1 MMTTP
6 SSHNNDDE
14 DDGDEDDIMIPH
26 VNHVGDGDEDDNADA
41 RKYNDDVDFQVDWG
55 SRGVIGKITTWARQF
70 VKLIV
75 LLLLQISSTI

>member
-1 MMTTP
+1 MMMTTP

-26 VNHVGDGDEDDNADA
+26 VNHVGNGDEDDNADA

-55 SRGVIGKITTWARQF
+55 SRGVIGKITT
-70 VKLIV
+70 
-75 LLLLQISSTI
+75 